1 MISYV
6 RGELTEIFDTTIV
19 VETAGGIG
27 MNIGVPSSVLDRL
40 PAPGSQVKVYTY
52 LNVKEDAME
61 LYGFLTRDD
70 LNVFRLLITV
80 NGVGPKGALGIL
92 SVLSPDDLRFAVMAD
107 DVKAIQAAP
116 GIGMKTAQKVILELK
131 DKVRLEDAFEHKLA
145 TTQADAAVAGD
156 DEARAARNDAI
167 QALVALGYGRTEAAK
182 AVNGVEDAQAYD
194 SEQLLKAALKKMVM

>member
-1 MISYV
+1 
-6 RGELTEIFDTTIV
+6 
-19 VETAGGIG
+19 

-145 TTQADAAVAGD
+145 ATQADAAVAGD